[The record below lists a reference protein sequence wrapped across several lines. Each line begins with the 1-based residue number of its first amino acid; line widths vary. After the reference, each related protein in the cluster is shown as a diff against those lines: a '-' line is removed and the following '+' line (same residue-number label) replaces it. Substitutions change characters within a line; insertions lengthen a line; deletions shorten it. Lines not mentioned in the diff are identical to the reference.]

1 MECHCHILAG
11 GAISLHCS
19 HSPILHLETWNGI
32 SSPLGWI
39 MGANALL
46 PVGSALSVAPGR
58 WTGSGPGPCR
68 RLRGQGMLGQV
79 GVLTPPWAWVPCEGG
94 FSRQGAAEGKGAGGP
109 GWHVGPSCCAL
120 LSRAWCLHLQ
130 GERRAGQRVA
140 SRAGS
145 PETLFPQLSER
156 SPGGPPAPSPGQ
168 GRGVDF
174 LSQPGV
180 VSEGSQDPGPLALAS
195 PEPVSRPCCL
205 LAWFPMSSVF
215 RRKACLHCVSLNCPL
230 PAPPPGAVCTAF
242 PTPGSPGSVQSPFS
256 VLDRICAP
264 VCCVPVFV

>member
-68 RLRGQGMLGQV
+68 GLRGQGMLGQV
-79 GVLTPPWAWVPCEGG
+79 GVLAPPWAWVPCEGG

-156 SPGGPPAPSPGQ
+156 SPGGPPAPSPG
-168 GRGVDF
+168 GGLTSF
-174 LSQPGV
+174 LSPGLCRK
-180 VSEGSQDPGPLALAS
+180 GPRILAPS
-195 PEPVSRPCCL
+195 PWHP
-205 LAWFPMSSVF
+205 
-215 RRKACLHCVSLNCPL
+215 
-230 PAPPPGAVCTAF
+230 
-242 PTPGSPGSVQSPFS
+242 QSPFQGLAVFS
-256 VLDRICAP
+256 PGFRCPLYFGGKLVYT
-264 VCCVPVFV
+264 VCP